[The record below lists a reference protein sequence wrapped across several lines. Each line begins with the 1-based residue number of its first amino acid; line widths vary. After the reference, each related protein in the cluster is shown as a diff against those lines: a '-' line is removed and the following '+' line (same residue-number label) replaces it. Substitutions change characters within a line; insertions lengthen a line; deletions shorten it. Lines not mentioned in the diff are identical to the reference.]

1 MKVILTGA
9 TGFIGGEI
17 LTQCLDNTS
26 ITSLILLSRRPV
38 ENISSHPKAKVI
50 IMEDFKSYP
59 EPVISEISDADAC
72 IW

>member
-9 TGFIGGEI
+9 TGFIGGEV

-26 ITSLILLSRRPV
+26 ITSLILLSRRPI
-38 ENISSHPKAKVI
+38 ENILSDSKAKVI

-59 EPVISEISDADAC
+59 ESVIREISDADAC